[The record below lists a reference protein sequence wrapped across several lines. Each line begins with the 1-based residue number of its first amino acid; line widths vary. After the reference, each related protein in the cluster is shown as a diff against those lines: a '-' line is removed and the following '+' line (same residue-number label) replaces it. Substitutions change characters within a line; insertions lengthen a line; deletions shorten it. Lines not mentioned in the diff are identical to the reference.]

1 MANFISELK
10 KRKVFS
16 SSAIYLGTAF
26 VILQVA
32 QVLVPALNIP
42 DWTNSFIVVLLMLG
56 FPVVLILS
64 WIFDISE
71 GHIVKTVTE
80 KSSEDDNLA
89 DDTKPALGYSK
100 SIVFGIM
107 ITTILS
113 VTLIYEGVDYAT
125 SLSKVDDKV
134 SIAVLPFKNIRK
146 LPEYEWLGDYLAGNL
161 TFKLGQ
167 ISTIRMIDRLKILN
181 ELSVIDP
188 EQASILDVK
197 IKQIAENVDVN
208 LIMYGNYTILS
219 EINSIEI
226 TVYLTNIKT
235 GIQTSVMQETYP
247 LDDLPNIPSKI
258 NKFISTFIKNNK
270 MFKSG
275 NISS

>member
-1 MANFISELK
+1 MPNFISELK

-56 FPVVLILS
+56 FPVVLLLS
-64 WIFDISE
+64 WIYDISD
-71 GHIVKTVTE
+71 GHIVKNVTE
-80 KSSEDDNLA
+80 KSLEDDNLE
-89 DDTKPALGYSK
+89 DDIKPALGYSK
-100 SIVFGIM
+100 SMVFGI
-107 ITTILS
+107 IIATILS
-113 VTLIYEGVDYAT
+113 VTLIYEGVDYVT
-125 SLSKVDDKV
+125 SLSKVDNKV
-134 SIAVLPFKNIRK
+134 SIAVLPFKNIRQ
-146 LPEYEWLGDYLAGNL
+146 LPEYEWLGDHLAGNL

-181 ELSVIDP
+181 ELSLIAP

-197 IKQIAENVDVN
+197 IKQIAENIDVN
-208 LIMYGNYTILS
+208 QILYGNYTILS
-219 EINSIEI
+219 EINSIEV
-226 TVYLTNIKT
+226 TVFLTNIKT
-235 GIQTSVMQETYP
+235 GIQTSVMQETYL

-258 NKFISTFIKNNK
+258 NEIISTFIKNNK
-270 MFKSG
+270 IFKPK

>member
-1 MANFISELK
+1 MSNFISELK

-32 QVLVPALNIP
+32 QVLIPALNIP
-42 DWTNSFIVVLLMLG
+42 DWTISFIVVLLMLG

-64 WIFDISE
+64 WIYDISD
-71 GHIVKTVTE
+71 GQIVKSVTE

-89 DDTKPALGYSK
+89 DDTKSALGYSK
-100 SIVFGIM
+100 SIVFGII

-125 SLSKVDDKV
+125 SRSKVDDKV

>member
-1 MANFISELK
+1 MPNLISELK

-26 VILQVA
+26 VTLQVA
-32 QVLVPALNIP
+32 EILIPALNIP
-42 DWTNSFIVVLLMLG
+42 DWTISFIVVLLMLG
-56 FPVVLILS
+56 FPVVLLLS
-64 WIFDISE
+64 WIYDISD
-71 GHIVKTVTE
+71 GHIVKNVTE
-80 KSSEDDNLA
+80 KSLEDDNLE
-89 DDTKPALGYSK
+89 DDIKPALGYSK
-100 SIVFGIM
+100 SVVFGII

-113 VTLIYEGVDYAT
+113 VTLIYEGVDYVT

-134 SIAVLPFKNIRK
+134 SIAILPFKNIRQ

-167 ISTIRMIDRLKILN
+167 ISMIRMIDRLKILN
-181 ELSVIDP
+181 ELSSIDP
-188 EQASILDVK
+188 EKASIMDVK
-197 IKQIAENVDVN
+197 IKQIAENIDVK
-208 LIMYGNYTILS
+208 LILYGNYTILS
-219 EINSIEI
+219 EINSIEF
-226 TVYLTNIKT
+226 TVFLTNIET

-258 NKFISTFIKNNK
+258 NEIISTFIKNNK

-275 NISS
+275 TISS

>member
-32 QVLVPALNIP
+32 QVLIPALNIP
-42 DWTNSFIVVLLMLG
+42 NWTLSFIVLLLLFG

-64 WIFDISE
+64 WIYDISD
-71 GHIVKTVTE
+71 GNFVKTVSE
-80 KSSEDDNLA
+80 KSSEEDNLA
-89 DDTKPALGYSK
+89 DDIQPALGYSK
-100 SIVFGIM
+100 SSVFGI
-107 ITTILS
+107 IIITILF
-113 VTLIYEGVDYAT
+113 VTLTYEGIDYIT
-125 SLSKVDDKV
+125 SQSKVGDKV

-146 LPEYEWLGDYLAGNL
+146 LPEYAWLGDYMAQNL

-167 ISTIRMIDRLKILN
+167 IPTIRMIDRLKILN
-181 ELSVIDP
+181 ELSSIDP

-197 IKQIAENVDVN
+197 IKQISENIDVN
-208 LIMYGNYTILS
+208 LILYGNYTILS
-219 EINSIEI
+219 EINSIEL
-226 TVYLTNIKT
+226 TVFLTNIET
-235 GIQTSVMQETYP
+235 GDQTSVMLETYP

-258 NKFISTFIKNNK
+258 NEIISYFIKNNK
-270 MFKSG
+270 MFKPG